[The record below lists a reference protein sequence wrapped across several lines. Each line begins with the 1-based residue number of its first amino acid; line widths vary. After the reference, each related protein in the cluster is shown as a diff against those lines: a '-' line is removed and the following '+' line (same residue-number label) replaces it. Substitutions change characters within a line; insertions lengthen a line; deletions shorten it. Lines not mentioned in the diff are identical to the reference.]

1 MKGFHKYVDRVLIG
15 FVLSAV
21 VGISGA
27 AAAILQIF
35 PAAPRYLEPVYLRYT
50 QEICVLFPIGASVA
64 MDGNVITVDVHY
76 YPDLG
81 TCSID
86 IELGRFPAGNYTVK
100 GFPSDLHFTVAPSLI
115 GFDLVAIR
123 GTVPAVN
130 YSGHWWTPSESG
142 WGISIE
148 QGPTNVLYAVWFVY
162 GPNGIPV
169 WYAFQGSQWLAGGK
183 VNSISGSIFKTN
195 GPYFGGP
202 FDPNQVG
209 ITQVGSGSLRFDAF
223 NTGQFFY
230 TVENVSGAKAIT
242 RLIIE

>member
-1 MKGFHKYVDRVLIG
+1 METFRRFVERALIG
-15 FVLSAV
+15 GLL
-21 VGISGA
+21 A
-27 AAAILQIF
+27 AAVGVSSATAEILQVF

-50 QEICVLFPIGASVA
+50 QEICVLMPFGASVA
-64 MDGNVITVDVHY
+64 MDGNIITVDVHF

-81 TCSID
+81 PCSID

-100 GFPSDLHFTVAPSLI
+100 GFPNDVHFTVAPSPI
-115 GFDLVAIR
+115 GFNNVVKS

-130 YSGHWWTPSESG
+130 YSGHWWTPTESG
-142 WGISIE
+142 WGMSIE
-148 QGPTNVLYAVWFVY
+148 QGPTNVLFAVWFVY
-162 GPNGIPV
+162 GPNGSPV
-169 WYAFQGSQWLAGGK
+169 WYAFQGSEWFAVGK
-183 VNSISGSIFKTN
+183 KNSISGPIYKTN

-209 ITQVGSGSLRFDAF
+209 ITQVGSGTLLFDAF
-223 NTGQFFY
+223 NSGQFAY